1 MGLMGRARGV
11 NRRMGGGS
19 GDSGRPLLEGAGKG
33 LGRKGAGRGRGLGLK
48 GAALFEDALGGVL
61 LLALA
66 VVPMAE
72 ILLRKISGSGLVWS
86 SGFLQHA
93 VVWAAWVGGITASRE
108 GAHLAMSAPGEAPEG
123 ALMEGIR
130 GIAACAV
137 NTAFAA
143 ASASFLV
150 LGFSPGDA
158 LGPVPIRLVLIIL
171 PLGSLSMA
179 LRSLGGP
186 GAGLGGL
193 RLIPGLL
200 LGILLAWPSA
210 VNLLGAAFP
219 GLPFGFFSSTDYWY
233 DLLEWLRWPL
243 IALIIL
249 LGIRGL
255 PIYLMLGGT
264 ALLLFAGSRGALE
277 SLPNEAYNL
286 LIGNIIPAIP
296 LFTIA
301 GFLLS
306 ESTSGKRLVRFF
318 RAALGFLPACAYFTT
333 FTGASGVTI
342 LALGGLLAAVLVE
355 SGQYRR
361 DFARGLITSSGSVGL
376 LFPPALPII
385 MYGVTARISILDL
398 FLGGLLPGVLL
409 VLVLSGMGILRALR
423 NKPERVPF
431 NLREFAAAGIG
442 ASGDLL
448 LPLVLLI
455 SYFSGF
461 TNVVETAAL
470 AVVYTILLTAF
481 TGDFKGELILRV
493 LRRGV
498 PVIGGVLMIL
508 AAAKGLSYFIVDAE
522 VPLML
527 TSFFREHV
535 SSRFVFLILLN
546 LALLITG
553 TLMDIYSAIL
563 VAAPLI
569 IPLGELYGVHPVQ
582 LGIIFLAN
590 LQLGYLTPPV
600 GMNLFLA
607 SYTFREPV
615 TRVYRQVVPFLL
627 VLLIAVLLITYVPWF
642 SLALLDS

>member
-1 MGLMGRARGV
+1 MGLLEKAEHLHRRTRPDSRA
-11 NRRMGGGS
+11 
-19 GDSGRPLLEGAGKG
+19 AF
-33 LGRKGAGRGRGLGLK
+33 
-48 GAALFEDALGGVL
+48 FEDILGGVL
-61 LLALA
+61 ILALA
-66 VVPMAE
+66 AVPITE
-72 ILLRKISGSGLVWS
+72 ILLRGITGSGFVWS
-86 SGFLQHA
+86 SGFLRHA

-108 GAHLAMSAPGEAPEG
+108 GAHLAMSTRESSAKPFGKI
-123 ALMEGIR
+123 LTGIR
-130 GIAACAV
+130 GIAACAI

-150 LGFSPGDA
+150 LGFSPGDT
-158 LGPVPIRLVLIIL
+158 LGVLPIRLVLIIL
-171 PLGSLSMA
+171 PLGSFLMA
-179 LRSLGGP
+179 LRCLGLAGKRGAPRLSLG
-186 GAGLGGL
+186 LF
-193 RLIPGLL
+193 
-200 LGILLAWPSA
+200 LGILLAWPSI
-210 VNLLGAAFP
+210 VNLLGIAFSN
-219 GLPFGFFSSTDYWY
+219 LPVTFFNSVDYWY
-233 DLLEWLRWPL
+233 GLLSYLRWPL
-243 IALIIL
+243 IALIIV
-249 LGIRGL
+249 LGTRGL

-264 ALLLFAGSRGALE
+264 ALLLFAGSWGALE

-318 RAALGFLPACAYFTT
+318 RAALGFLPGGLGVVAVAACAYFTT

-342 LALGGLLAAVLVE
+342 LALGGLLTSVLVE
-355 SGQYRR
+355 SRQYDP

-376 LFPPALPII
+376 LFPPALPVI
-385 MYGVTARISILDL
+385 MYGVTAQISILDL
-398 FLGGLLPGVLL
+398 FLGGLIPGVLL
-409 VLVLSGMGILRALR
+409 VLVLSGMGVLHAVRS
-423 NKPERVPF
+423 KPERVPF
-431 NLREFAAAGIG
+431 NIREFAAAGTAAI
-442 ASGDLL
+442 GDLL
-448 LPLVLLI
+448 LPVVLLI

-470 AVVYTILLTAF
+470 AVVCTILLTVF
-481 TGDFKGELILRV
+481 TGDFKRELISRV
-493 LRRGV
+493 LRRGI
-498 PVIGGVLMIL
+498 PVIGGVLVIL

-527 TSFFREHV
+527 TSFFRNYV
-535 SSRFVFLILLN
+535 SSRFVFLIFLN

-582 LGIIFLAN
+582 LGVIFLAN

-615 TRVYRQVVPFLL
+615 TRVYRQVIPFLL
-627 VLLIAVLLITYVPWF
+627 VLLTAVLLITYVPWF
-642 SLALLDS
+642 SLALIN